1 LYVFLFLFVEL
12 LCFIDVLLAGFQ
24 QSTFWGFL
32 LQNLAKIQPQKKIVA
47 SWKKKHAK
55 FWRKQNKILGFFFF
69 FCHTSTQY
77 FQFTSFKEFG
87 QFSTNDFAN

>member
-1 LYVFLFLFVEL
+1 LYVFLSLFVEL

-69 FCHTSTQY
+69 FFSHFKTIFFVY
-77 FQFTSFKEFG
+77 QF
-87 QFSTNDFAN
+87 